1 MSDGG
6 DRCCEEEKA
15 YKEESGG
22 DGELSLCRRVR
33 EGISSTMS
41 FEEKYEGSAP
51 VDTMQ
56 KGSPDGGYHGC
67 KDLEM
72 GVCLMCWRNTK
83 MTKVVSERLNRKLVG
98 KVI

>member
-1 MSDGG
+1 MY
-6 DRCCEEEKA
+6 EEER
-15 YKEESGG
+15 GG
-22 DGELSLCRRVR
+22 DGEFSLCRRVK

-51 VDTMQ
+51 VDTTQ
-56 KGSPDGGYHGC
+56 KGSPDGGHHGC

-83 MTKVVSERLNRKLVG
+83 ETTEVGSGRLNRRLVG
-98 KVI
+98 KAI